1 MSEASRKFALSKNP
15 SKITIASAGG
25 TVLAAAAAFGAVAL
39 WPATPSA
46 RPGLGAQVGASAN
59 SALLEAIPPAS
70 SGKAWSTPV
79 PGFDFDQQMQRSQ
92 VLATEL
98 SDARLAAA
106 QRQAAAR
113 AAAAAAAAQQA
124 AQQQAAQQQANQQA
138 QATSVPA
145 VSPGS
150 AQQIAMQMLG
160 SYGWSSSQFT
170 CLNSLWNEE
179 SGWNVTASN
188 PSSGAYGIPQA
199 LPGSKMASAGPDW
212 ETDAT
217 TQITWGLDYIRST
230 YGSPCAAWDHE
241 EADGWY

>member
-1 MSEASRKFALSKNP
+1 LSEASRKYALSKKP

-39 WPATPSA
+39 WPATPSP
-46 RPGLGAQVGASAN
+46 RPNLGAQVGASAN
-59 SALLEAIPPAS
+59 SALLEAMPRAN
-70 SGKAWSTPV
+70 SGSAWSAPV
-79 PGFDFDQQMQRSQ
+79 PGVDFDQQMQRSQ
-92 VLATEL
+92 VLATE
-98 SDARLAAA
+98 SRIATQQRLAAA
-106 QRQAAAR
+106 RAA

-150 AQQIAMQMLG
+150 AQQIALQMLG

-170 CLNSLWNEE
+170 CLDSLWNEE

>member
-1 MSEASRKFALSKNP
+1 MSEASRKYVLSKKP
-15 SKITIASAGG
+15 SKITLVSAGG
-25 TVLAAAAAFGAVAL
+25 TVLAAAAAFGTVAL

-70 SGKAWSTPV
+70 PGKAGSAPV

-113 AAAAAAAAQQA
+113 AAAAAAAAQQ
-124 AQQQAAQQQANQQA
+124 QAAQQQANQQP
-138 QATSVPA
+138 TSVPA

>member
-1 MSEASRKFALSKNP
+1 MSEASRKSPLSRKP

-25 TVLAAAAAFGAVAL
+25 TVLAAAAAFGVVTL
-39 WPATPSA
+39 WPGTPTA
-46 RPGLGAQVGASAN
+46 RPALGAQVGASAN
-59 SALLEAIPPAS
+59 SALLDALPRTSARSP
-70 SGKAWSTPV
+70 WSAPV
-79 PGFDFDQQMQRSQ
+79 PGFDYDQQMQRSQ
-92 VLATEL
+92 VLASEL
-98 SDARLAAA
+98 SNARLAAA

-113 AAAAAAAAQQA
+113 AAAAAAAASQA
-124 AQQQAAQQQANQQA
+124 AQQQADQQA
-138 QATSVPA
+138 QATVAPA

-150 AQQIAMQMLG
+150 AQAIAMGMLS

-170 CLNSLWNEE
+170 CLSSLWNAE
-179 SGWNVTASN
+179 SGWKVTASN

-212 ETDAT
+212 QTDAT
-217 TQITWGLDYIRST
+217 TQIRWGLDYIRGT